1 MLMAERAF
9 GGYWGRRYESAV
21 ITLFFPFEES
31 LGLV

>member
-1 MLMAERAF
+1 MLMAGRAF
-9 GGYWGRRYESAV
+9 GGHWGRGHESAI